1 MSPKAKVI
9 VAFGPG
15 RGDRPG
21 LLVHRILPPAIIAI
35 GLMLVVGW
43 TGLLGYGLFE
53 LVELAF

>member
-1 MSPKAKVI
+1 MSAETKVMA
-9 VAFGPG
+9 AFSPS
-15 RGDRPG
+15 RSDRPG

-35 GLMLVVGW
+35 GLILVVGW